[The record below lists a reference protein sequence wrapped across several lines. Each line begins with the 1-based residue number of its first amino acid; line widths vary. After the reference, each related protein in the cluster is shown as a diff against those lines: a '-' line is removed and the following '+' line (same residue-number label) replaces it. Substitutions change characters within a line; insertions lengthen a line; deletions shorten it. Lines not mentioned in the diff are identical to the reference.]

1 MLYPLMIITSH
12 LRQYAKLIFDIGC
25 SEHQCASAVK
35 LTRDPE
41 FITQAIEAIVD
52 WRMTILS
59 PVTERIRNFNADV
72 PSNAER

>member
-35 LTRDPE
+35 FTRDPE
-41 FITQAIEAIVD
+41 FITQSIEAIVD
-52 WRMTILS
+52 LRMTILS
-59 PVTERIRNFNADV
+59 PVTETNSKF
-72 PSNAER
+72 